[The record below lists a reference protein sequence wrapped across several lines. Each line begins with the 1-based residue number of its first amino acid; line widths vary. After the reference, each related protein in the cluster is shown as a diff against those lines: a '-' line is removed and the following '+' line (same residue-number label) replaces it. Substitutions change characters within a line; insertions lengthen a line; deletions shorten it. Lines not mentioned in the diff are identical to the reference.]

1 MPRSGLAAFDRIS
14 AVALSRI
21 VSRLQP
27 PTGSCELILRDSV
40 VASEE
45 IKMINRHRICLGT
58 LLWLGCALDP
68 LLAQSGLT
76 PATSRRVP
84 LRVVSSTTTQ
94 PPAFDLDSI
103 QQLNL
108 DHVLWSGNA
117 LLALE
122 KSGTEHPI
130 IHSFAADGRDTPA
143 VISIPQAAIVNVNSV
158 AHAARGAL
166 LACGYALD
174 SAGHRSGFI
183 YVASPDRQNTQV
195 IRTSGFYYPYR
206 VATTPDGSVWVQGW
220 EPGDIIGKQI
230 NWRASVIRRFDKDGR
245 LSGEF
250 LEQRRVLRSMPRNIL
265 TSTPGFLASSSTR
278 VGWHPGGAP
287 GSYFE
292 ILLDGTVNEY
302 PGVPMETQP
311 RDLLLGLAI
320 TDAGD
325 VYASTQVSNH
335 SSRPAGMYLY
345 RLNRASRQW
354 EEVALPE
361 GPQFADL
368 EYMRGVEGNALV
380 FKTRLPDGRSGGYR
394 LLHLE

>member
-1 MPRSGLAAFDRIS
+1 L
-14 AVALSRI
+14 
-21 VSRLQP
+21 
-27 PTGSCELILRDSV
+27 E
-40 VASEE
+40 
-45 IKMINRHRICLGT
+45 
-58 LLWLGCALDP
+58 
-68 LLAQSGLT
+68 
-76 PATSRRVP
+76 
-84 LRVVSSTTTQ
+84 
-94 PPAFDLDSI
+94 SI
-103 QQLNL
+103 QQIDTNR
-108 DHVLWSGNA
+108 VLYGGNA
-117 LLALE
+117 LLTWE

-130 IHSFAADGRDTPA
+130 IHSFAEDGRDTPA
-143 VISIPQAAIVNVNSV
+143 VVNIPQAAVVNVESV
-158 AHAARGAL
+158 THAAGGSL

-183 YVASPDRQNTQV
+183 YIASPDRQDTRV
-195 IRTSGFYYPYR
+195 VRTSGFYYPHR

-220 EPGDIIGKQI
+220 EPGDVVGREM
-230 NWRASVIRRFDKDGR
+230 NWEAPVIRRFDKDGK

-250 LEQRRVLRSMPRNIL
+250 LKQRNVLRTMPRGIL

-345 RLNRASRQW
+345 KLNRASRQW

-361 GPQFADL
+361 GPEFADMKYL
-368 EYMRGVEGNALV
+368 RGAEGNALV
-380 FKTRLPDGRSGGYR
+380 FNTRLPDGRFGGYR